1 MRKQKFII
9 ILIISLILNG
19 CSSYDY
25 NKKLNSYII
34 KIDKI
39 NLNMEYKISSKN
51 DIIREIV
58 MFEECGRPNITNSN
72 TVIGAHSGS
81 ANYAY
86 FNEINLLDY
95 GDIISLTYKNKTYN
109 YMVIEVKEVED
120 SQIEILDN
128 KDISM
133 LTLLTC
139 KIKDNT
145 KRIVVVANLVN

>member
-1 MRKQKFII
+1 
-9 ILIISLILNG
+9 
-19 CSSYDY
+19 
-25 NKKLNSYII
+25 
-34 KIDKI
+34 
-39 NLNMEYKISSKN
+39 MEYKISSKN

-86 FNEINLLDY
+86 FNEIYLLDY
-95 GDIISLTYKNKTYN
+95 GDLVNIVYKDRTYN
-109 YMVIEVKEVED
+109 YMVTEVNEVED
-120 SQIEILDN
+120 NQIEILEN
-128 KDISM
+128 KDQSM